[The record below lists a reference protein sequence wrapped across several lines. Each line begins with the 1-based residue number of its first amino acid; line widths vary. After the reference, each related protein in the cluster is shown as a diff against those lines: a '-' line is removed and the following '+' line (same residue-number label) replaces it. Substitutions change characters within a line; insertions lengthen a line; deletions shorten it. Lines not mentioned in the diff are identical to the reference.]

1 MHLPGLAAVLAGEV
15 VNTLSKLVH
24 YQQRERGSGWVQ
36 RGVKRPKRRSSPK
49 ELLLC
54 CPDGFLNPN
63 EPRDMTHARLGPL
76 LGSPSSYLLIP
87 FLEDAP

>member
-1 MHLPGLAAVLAGEV
+1 VLAGEV

-63 EPRDMTHARLGPL
+63 EPRDMTRARLGPL
-76 LGSPSSYLLIP
+76 LGSPAHISPHPLLRRCSISQSH
-87 FLEDAP
+87 